1 MPPERKNTGHE
12 FPLWLALSLAGLL
25 GFFLYGLWNP
35 VYAPIFTI
43 VARGLGTTIFV
54 TLTAF
59 TFACLFGLLVALGGT
74 SKFYL
79 LRQITRTYVEVIRGI
94 PVLVLLFYMAFV
106 AAPALVY
113 AWNAITTPLGFT
125 SVEVRDFSLMWRA
138 IAALTISYSAYISE
152 IFRAG
157 IQSVD
162 KGQAEAARALGL
174 GPWQIFRHV
183 ILYQAFRTV
192 LPPLGNDFIAM
203 IKDSALVSALGVA
216 DITQMGKIYS
226 SGSFRFFET
235 YNAVAA
241 AYLLMTLGLSLAL
254 RALERRLW
262 RSAK

>member
-1 MPPERKNTGHE
+1 MPLTRKNTGHE
-12 FPLWLALSLAGLL
+12 FPLWLAISLAGLL

-59 TFACLFGLLVALGGT
+59 TLACLFGLLIVLGGT

-79 LRQITRTYVEVIRGI
+79 LRQFTRTYVEVIRGI

-106 AAPALVY
+106 AAPALVF

-125 SVEVRDFSLMWRA
+125 AVEVRDFSLMWRA

-162 KGQAEAARALGL
+162 KGQTEAARALGL
-174 GPWQIFRHV
+174 GPWQIFCHV

-262 RSAK
+262 RSAG

>member
-12 FPLWLALSLAGLL
+12 FPLWLAISLAGLL

-54 TLTAF
+54 TITAF
-59 TFACLFGLLVALGGT
+59 ALAASLGLIIALGGT
-74 SKFYL
+74 SRSYI

-106 AAPALVY
+106 AAPALVF
-113 AWNAITTPLGFT
+113 AWNAITTPLGLT
-125 SVEVRDFSLMWRA
+125 AVEVRDFSLMWRA
-138 IAALTISYSAYISE
+138 IAALTISYSAYLSE

-174 GPWQIFRHV
+174 SRWQIFRHV

-192 LPPLGNDFIAM
+192 LPPLGNDFISM

-226 SGSFRFFET
+226 SGSLRFFET

-241 AYLLMTLGLSLAL
+241 AYLLMTLGLSLLL

-262 RSAK
+262 RSAR